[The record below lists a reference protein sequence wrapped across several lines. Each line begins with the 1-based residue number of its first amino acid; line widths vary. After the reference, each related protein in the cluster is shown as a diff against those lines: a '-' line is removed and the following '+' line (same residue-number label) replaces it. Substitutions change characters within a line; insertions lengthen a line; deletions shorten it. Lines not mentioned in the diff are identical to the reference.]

1 MKESQLLNQM
11 ANRTRAG
18 RDKNQVRPVSG
29 GAGYAAAF
37 GRWARRLG
45 LAVFPLLVVIGVYY
59 RPFLFDGAAVLPN
72 LGDTQFGVYHVSRMG
87 ELKGR
92 WWELGQDELLGHPYP
107 TIFARQPQVYVG
119 VDLFLLSSLT
129 ARFLHPVVNYYLLTS
144 LILVVNGWIAA
155 WSVLRLTGSYAWA
168 AVAIPLIILN
178 VQFGGW
184 RFPAHHPE
192 LTIGWILPAVWAFY
206 RYLDAPSLRRG
217 LLLGFLAALVVQAS
231 FYFGFFLALMLG
243 VWWLGCLAAGSLSRR
258 HILPTVAACLTA
270 ALVGGALTFPVWTM
284 SRSNELAGEFFRRT
298 RYEMWYFGS
307 ELWEYVVPP
316 WSKAM
321 RQYDCPFGQESWWG
335 ACPWEGYN
343 YLGLVILTAILVY
356 FVGRLRGWLL
366 CEADPRFLDRTMGLA
381 AGFIVLTLWGG
392 PAVLI
397 YEVIPWFR
405 CYGRAGLLAVALL
418 SVAAPV
424 ILHGWTKRW
433 PWSPLRL
440 AVFGGALALALY
452 EGNGFCRQIRESFQ
466 QRNAADPAWV
476 SWLARQPS
484 DTRVVVFPLDFG
496 IEHYGEY
503 YFPYYRLLHKH
514 ATLNGYEPQLFLPDL
529 ARHGATPEAMNPAG
543 LRFIVSLGYNT
554 LVFHQDYLQAHPWIQ
569 TLAGLEREQV
579 LGDWHL
585 YRVRGPLSD
594 VLYQPGTRLDLTQA
608 ATMIYLGGTWHEPT
622 AESRCTGG
630 EAFFKFRLEAV
641 QPLRFRMQAMTWGE
655 QRIVLRLNG
664 REVGTLHG
672 KGEAPELFEL
682 DLPPEAL
689 ADNNVLQLTLPDA
702 KSPKS
707 VGVGEDPR
715 ILGVG
720 VAWVEFEPLSTK
732 E

>member
-1 MKESQLLNQM
+1 MKESQLLNPSV
-11 ANRTRAG
+11 NRTEAG
-18 RDKNQVRPVSG
+18 RRKSKVRPASG

-37 GRWARRLG
+37 GLWARRLG
-45 LAVFPLLVVIGVYY
+45 LAVFPLLVVIGFYY
-59 RPFLFDGAAVLPN
+59 RPFLLGGAAGLPN
-72 LGDTQFGVYHVSRMG
+72 EGDTQFGVYHVSRMG

-119 VDLFLLSSLT
+119 VDLFLLSSFT
-129 ARFLHPVVNYYLLTS
+129 APFLHPVVNYYLLVS

-155 WSVLRLTGSYAWA
+155 WVVLRLTGSYLWA
-168 AVAIPLIILN
+168 TLAVPPIILHCC
-178 VQFGGW
+178 G
-184 RFPAHHPE
+184 RFPGHHPE
-192 LTIGWILPAVWAFY
+192 LTIGWIIPAVWAFY
-206 RYLDAPSLRRG
+206 RYLDAPSLWRG
-217 LLLGFLAALVVQAS
+217 MLLGFLAALVVQAS
-231 FYFGFFLALMLG
+231 FYFGFFLALVFG
-243 VWWLGCLAAGSLSRR
+243 VWWLGCLAAGSLGRR
-258 HILPTVAACLTA
+258 HIVPTVAAGVTA

-284 SRSNELAGEFFRRT
+284 SRSNTLAEEFFQRDRN
-298 RYEMWYFGS
+298 EIWYFSS

-316 WSKAM
+316 WSEYASELN
-321 RQYDCPFGQESWWG
+321 RPFAKDLDWG
-335 ACPWEGYN
+335 VYGYEGYN
-343 YLGLVILTAILVY
+343 YLGLVILAAILIYV
-356 FVGRLRGWLL
+356 VGRLRGWPL
-366 CEADPRFLDRTMGLA
+366 CDADPRFLDRTMGLA
-381 AGFIVLTLWGG
+381 AGFILLTLWGG

-397 YEVIPWFR
+397 YKVIPWFR

-433 PWSPLRL
+433 PWSPVRL
-440 AVFGGALALALY
+440 VVFGGALALALY
-452 EGNGFCRQIRESFQ
+452 EGNAGSHTLRKSFQ
-466 QRNAADPAWV
+466 QYHGPEDPAWV
-476 SWLARQPS
+476 PWLAQQPS

-529 ARHGATPEAMNPAG
+529 ARHGATPETMNPAG

-585 YRVRGPLSD
+585 YRVRGSLLVSD
-594 VLYQPGTRLDLTQA
+594 ALYHPGTRLDLTQA
-608 ATMIYLGGTWHEPT
+608 ATGVYLDGVWYAPA
-622 AESRCTGG
+622 AESRCTAG
-630 EAFFKFRLEAV
+630 EASVKFRLEVV
-641 QPLRFRMQAMTWGE
+641 QPLRLRMQATTWGK
-655 QRIVLRLNG
+655 QRMVIHFNG
-664 REVGTLHG
+664 REVATLHG
-672 KGEAPELFEL
+672 TGEAPELFEL
-682 DLPPEAL
+682 DLPPEAV
-689 ADNNVLQLTLPDA
+689 ANNNILRLTLPDA
-702 KSPKS
+702 HSPKS
-707 VGVGEDPR
+707 VGQGEDAR

-720 VAWVEFEPLSTK
+720 VAWMEFEPLSEK